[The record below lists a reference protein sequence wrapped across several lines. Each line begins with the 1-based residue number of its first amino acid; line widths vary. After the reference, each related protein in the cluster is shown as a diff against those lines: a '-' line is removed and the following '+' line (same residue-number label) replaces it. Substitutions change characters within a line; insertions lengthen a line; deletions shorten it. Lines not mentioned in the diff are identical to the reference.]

1 MEIKERGY
9 GRMTIGGQERGF
21 RVGTYQSK
29 VFCDVRGIKL
39 DQFFEELEKFSF
51 ANNMENN
58 IWICDYLYSALVA
71 DCKFRKVEPDFEQ
84 DDVLFWVDAE
94 GVTEEVAKLF
104 VVMAEMKRNTPK
116 KSDA

>member
-9 GRMTIGGQERGF
+9 GRMTIGGQARGF

-39 DQFFEELEKFSF
+39 DEFFEELNKFNF
-51 ANNMENN
+51 TNTIENN
-58 IWICDYLYSALVA
+58 VWVCDYLYSALVA
-71 DCKFRKVEPDFEQ
+71 DCRFRKVEPDFTP
-84 DDVLFWVDAE
+84 DDITFWVDAH
-94 GVTEEVAKLF
+94 GALEEVAKLF
-104 VVMAEMKRNTPK
+104 VVMAEMKRDTPK